1 MEAGPAH
8 VGRGTFCLMRR
19 SSSAAAEPTPTPVP
33 ASEERPATH
42 ECLRRALASLDLAG
56 LAEAGEQYGDDVERE
71 LADIQAGRHPLQ
83 RGGRDLDAYAR
94 IEAELATIRE
104 ARRA

>member
-8 VGRGTFCLMRR
+8 LRRGTFRPMRR
-19 SSSAAAEPTPTPVP
+19 SSSAAAEPTRTPVP

-42 ECLRRALASLDLAG
+42 DCVRRALASLDLAG

-71 LADIQAGRHPLQ
+71 LADIHAGRHPLQ

-94 IEAELATIRE
+94 IEADLTVIRE